1 MKRKRVYFIV
11 DRKGWVQHRRVDYLR
26 SQQGIYRFHIL
37 TANQFQWLWGFG
49 MLRNRPIVFT
59 TWRIVHKILK
69 EKPNCFS
76 ESDFSWFLASVTSHS
91 QIGGGLDPQ
100 QPIPNRTPEEAFR
113 LAIRLLGRFKV
124 VTANSRLLY
133 DLLRP
138 ALPNVMYC
146 PNGVNVDYFAPKDRV
161 TFDNNAIRIGWVGKR
176 RGAKNFSVVQK
187 VTDRLA
193 NVGIRVSL
201 VTVERDAEYA
211 ALDRAQMR
219 EFYHEIDYYLC
230 ASWNEGT
237 PNPALEAGA
246 CGVPVITTRVG
257 NMPEL
262 IVDDANGYFVD
273 PTEESIV
280 ERCIG
285 LKKTSED
292 RYRAM
297 SKAIREAVETDF
309 SWKRNIQYHIEAFD
323 RLVR

>member
-1 MKRKRVYFIV
+1 
-11 DRKGWVQHRRVDYLR
+11 
-26 SQQGIYRFHIL
+26 
-37 TANQFQWLWGFG
+37 
-49 MLRNRPIVFT
+49 MLRKRPIVFT

-69 EKPNCFS
+69 EKPNCFP

-113 LAIRLLGRFKV
+113 LAIELLGRFKV

-138 ALPNVMYC
+138 SLENVMYC
-146 PNGVNVDYFAPKDRV
+146 PNGVDVDYFAPKDRV
-161 TFDNNAIRIGWVGKR
+161 TFDNNALRIGWVGKR
-176 RGAKNFSVVQK
+176 RGAKNFAVIQK
-187 VTDRLA
+187 VTNRLA
-193 NVGIRVSL
+193 DVGIGVSL
-201 VTVERDAEYA
+201 VTVERDAEHA
-211 ALDRAQMR
+211 ALDRAQTR

-285 LKKTSED
+285 LKKMSED

-297 SKAIREAVETDF
+297 SKAIREAVKTDF
-309 SWKRNIQYHIEAFD
+309 SWKRNIQYHIDAFD